1 MNLKEKTLQRLK
13 GCTTFWGSDMHT
25 EKEDRNFYMD
35 VLDIIEDEKLA
46 LSRFH
51 RANNAL
57 IKEKRANDELVKT
70 LNKERAELRDSKI
83 TIDNLDIYLVSKIHD
98 YRKPYINEISK
109 LNSKVAKLEK
119 DNDSLTIDEIH
130 DVLLKIRKSPYV
142 CTLYEIEVEFN
153 KAVGRKSK

>member
-13 GCTTFWGSDMHT
+13 VIRKMLTTQDPFLLAKI
-25 EKEDRNFYMD
+25 EVEEDFCNN
-35 VLDIIEDEKLA
+35 VLEVIENEKLA
-46 LSRFH
+46 LARFH
-51 RANNAL
+51 KANNAL
-57 IKEKRANDELVKT
+57 IKEKRAND
-70 LNKERAELRDSKI
+70 ELRDSKI

-130 DVLLKIRKSPYV
+130 DVLLKIRKSPFS